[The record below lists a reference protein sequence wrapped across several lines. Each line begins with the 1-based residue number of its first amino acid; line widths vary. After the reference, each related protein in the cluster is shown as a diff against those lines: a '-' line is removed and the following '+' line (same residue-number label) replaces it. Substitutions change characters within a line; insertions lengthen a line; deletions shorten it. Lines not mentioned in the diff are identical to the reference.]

1 MNKKM
6 LMFLA
11 LNSLAVIP
19 GEAAESKTDKLYN
32 KITKNMET
40 GKSNNE
46 NYKLI
51 ENILRQKN
59 KELKDLY
66 LQV

>member
-1 MNKKM
+1 M

-19 GEAAESKTDKLYN
+19 GEAAESKTDKLYYN
-32 KITKNMET
+32 IMKNIKAD
-40 GKSNNE
+40 KSNND

-51 ENILRQKN
+51 ENILKQKN

-66 LQV
+66 L